1 MAQLGM
7 VPLRRNLV
15 HYWTFMVQRKTAVDF
30 EEKKI
35 KDMVQLGQ
43 DTRRIAINDVNHLGT
58 YVYFNFMY

>member
-1 MAQLGM
+1 
-7 VPLRRNLV
+7 
-15 HYWTFMVQRKTAVDF
+15 MVQRKTAVDF